1 MIMGIY
7 KEDFMK
13 RMKRLNPLLAILSI
27 LTVAYSCNVTELE
40 QEPKKAASSAEKLYP
55 VHFVAEEIETRTMF
69 GEAVTDG
76 SATSYPTLWTEN
88 DSKIAVSLNL
98 NNFRGAD
105 VVPAEDFK
113 SATFDTEFP
122 QSEVTAPYV
131 FYALSP
137 FSAAVGATS
146 SHGGWHF
153 NIPTEQTPLASS
165 CDEAAQV
172 LVSSQEAASVADFSN
187 VVFHFSHVTAY
198 GKMTLKN
205 MSLPEGATVQ
215 SIDLTASVP
224 FAGRFYYSYEGEALE
239 ESSSSRTVTLK
250 PDHITIDETG
260 TSSEI
265 WFACA
270 PADLSGG
277 TFKVDVN
284 TSAGVL
290 SRTVDI
296 AEGKLVFKAGR
307 ISKFGVNMT
316 SAQFTPT
323 ADRWVL
329 VTDAS
334 TLEAGDEIII
344 ANSAT
349 AGAAYAISTTQNK
362 NNRGRVAI
370 SIAQDTDGQMVIQSP
385 GSTIEVLTLVSG
397 AYSGYFYL
405 QETTSTTGRYLG
417 TTSSTS
423 DNYLHSNV
431 ASTATNNSNK
441 GYYNWTFAIS
451 NNVAYITA
459 YQSVNKNNQTNY
471 KHLRYN
477 SNSSASCFSAYLS
490 TARTSWSGNTSIQ
503 SVYVFRKEAGIN
515 VDDDPILEQEV
526 YGAYLTG
533 GNRIYSAG
541 DQLSREYESDGT
553 LTFAILSPT
562 TFSISEFI
570 GIPVNPAKGDTFTL
584 NYNQISGRNQSDA
597 DYNVTVVKVD
607 GPKVWLSA
615 GGGNG
620 FIVKK

>member
-1 MIMGIY
+1 MQIM
-7 KEDFMK
+7 KNNSFF
-13 RMKRLNPLLAILSI
+13 AILSL
-27 LTVAYSCNVTELE
+27 LTIACGCNVTELE

-187 VVFHFSHVTAY
+187 VIFHFSHVTAY

-205 MSLPEGATVQ
+205 MSLPEGATIQ

-224 FAGRFYYSYEGEALE
+224 FAGRFYYSYEGGALE

-250 PDHITIDETG
+250 PDHITIDDTG
-260 TSSEI
+260 TSSET

-290 SRTVDI
+290 SRTVEI
-296 AEGKLVFKAGR
+296 AEGKLAFNAGR
-307 ISKFGVNMT
+307 VSKFGVNMS
-316 SAQFTPT
+316 SAEFTPI

-334 TLEAGDEIII
+334 TLKAGDEIII

-349 AGAAYAISTTQNK
+349 AGAAYAISTTQNN
-362 NNRGRVAI
+362 NNRGRAAI

-423 DNYLHSNV
+423 KNYLYSSE
-431 ASTATNNSNK
+431 ASTATNNNNI

-459 YQSVNKNNQTNY
+459 YQSVSNYGQTNY
-471 KHLRYN
+471 KHLRHN
-477 SNSSASCFSAYLS
+477 NQSPCFSAYKS
-490 TARTSWSGNTSIQ
+490 NSRTSWSGDTSSQ
-503 SVYVFRKEAGIN
+503 SVYVYRKVTGIN
-515 VDDDPILEQEV
+515 IDDDPILEQEV
-526 YGAYLTG
+526 YGAYLSG
-533 GNRIYSAG
+533 GNRVYGTG

-584 NYNQISGRNQSDA
+584 NHNQISGRSQSDM

-607 GPKVWLSA
+607 GPKVWLTDGS
-615 GGGNG
+615 GNG

>member
-1 MIMGIY
+1 MQIM
-7 KEDFMK
+7 KNNSFF
-13 RMKRLNPLLAILSI
+13 AILSL
-27 LTVAYSCNVTELE
+27 LTIACGCNVTELE

-69 GEAVTDG
+69 GEAVTEG

-88 DSKIAVSLNL
+88 DSKIAVSLNM

-172 LVSSQEAASVADFSN
+172 LVSSQEAASIADFSN

-224 FAGRFYYSYEGEALE
+224 FAGRFYYSYEGGSLE

-250 PDHITIDETG
+250 PDHITIDENG

-290 SRTVDI
+290 SRTVEI
-296 AEGKLVFKAGR
+296 AEGKLAFNAGR
-307 ISKFGVNMT
+307 VSKFGVNMI

-334 TLEAGDEIII
+334 TLKAGDEIII

-349 AGAAYAISTTQNK
+349 AGAAYAISTTQANS
-362 NNRGRVAI
+362 NRRQAAI
-370 SIAQDTDGQMVIQSP
+370 SIAQDTDGQMVIKNP
-385 GSTIEVLTLVSG
+385 GGTVEVLTLVSG
-397 AYSGYFYL
+397 AYSDYFYL
-405 QETTSTTGRYLG
+405 KETTSTTGRYLG

-423 DNYLHSNV
+423 NNYLYSNV
-431 ASTATNNSNK
+431 ASTATNNNNK

-459 YQSVNKNNQTNY
+459 YQSVQKSNQTNS
-471 KHLRYN
+471 KHLRN
-477 SNSSASCFSAYLS
+477 NNNASCFSAYLS
-490 TARTSWSGNTSIQ
+490 TSRTSWSGNSSTQ
-503 SVYVFRKEAGIN
+503 SVYVFRKEVGIN
-515 VDDDPILEQEV
+515 IDDDPILEQEA
-526 YGAYLTG
+526 YGAYLSG
-533 GNRIYSAG
+533 SNHVYGFG
-541 DQLSREYESDGT
+541 DQLSREYMDDGT
-553 LTFAILSPT
+553 LTFAILSPAT
-562 TFSISEFI
+562 YGITEFA
-570 GIPVNPAKGDTFTL
+570 GIPTNPAKGETFTL
-584 NYNQISGRNQSDA
+584 NYNVISGRNQSDT